1 MLAVIRPDSWNFPL
15 LLHVG
20 GAMILVGALVT
31 ASAYMLAAWNR
42 SGPGDQLAMNR
53 IAFKTLLIVGIPG
66 FLLMRTAAEWIR
78 DKEGFGGDDDP
89 AWIGVG
95 YITSDLGGLLLL
107 ISTLL
112 ARTAAEAV
120 PLPDNTTVGGTA
132 PSALERAVLP
142 VVHQFRIRQLR
153 RAQSAGSAISF

>member
-66 FLLMRTAAEWIR
+66 FLLMRIAAEWIR

-89 AWIGVG
+89 AWIGIG

-112 ARTAAEAV
+112 AWLGV
-120 PLPDNTTVGGTA
+120 
-132 PSALERAVLP
+132 
-142 VVHQFRIRQLR
+142 RQLR
-153 RAQSAGSAISF
+153 KGKDRSALVRVSAVIVTLIVLMYVVTIWAMGAKPS

>member
-112 ARTAAEAV
+112 AWLGV
-120 PLPDNTTVGGTA
+120 
-132 PSALERAVLP
+132 
-142 VVHQFRIRQLR
+142 RQLR
-153 RAQSAGSAISF
+153 KGKERSALVRVSAVLVTLIVLMYVVTIWAMGAKPS

>member
-1 MLAVIRPDSWNFPL
+1 MGLAAAIRPDSWNFPL

-89 AWIGVG
+89 AWIGIG

-112 ARTAAEAV
+112 AWLGV
-120 PLPDNTTVGGTA
+120 
-132 PSALERAVLP
+132 
-142 VVHQFRIRQLR
+142 RQLR
-153 RAQSAGSAISF
+153 KGKDRSALVRVSAVLVTLIVLMYVVTIWAMGAKPS

>member
-112 ARTAAEAV
+112 AWLGV
-120 PLPDNTTVGGTA
+120 
-132 PSALERAVLP
+132 
-142 VVHQFRIRQLR
+142 RQLR
-153 RAQSAGSAISF
+153 KGKDRSALVRVSAVIVTLIVLMYVVTIWAMGAKPS

>member
-112 ARTAAEAV
+112 AWLGV
-120 PLPDNTTVGGTA
+120 
-132 PSALERAVLP
+132 
-142 VVHQFRIRQLR
+142 RQLR
-153 RAQSAGSAISF
+153 KGKDRSALVRVSAVLVTLIVLMYVVTIWAMGAKPS

>member
-31 ASAYMLAAWNR
+31 ASAYMLAAWSR

-53 IAFKTLLIVGIPG
+53 VAFKTLLIVGIPG

-89 AWIGVG
+89 AWIGIG

-107 ISTLL
+107 ISTVL
-112 ARTAAEAV
+112 AWLGV
-120 PLPDNTTVGGTA
+120 
-132 PSALERAVLP
+132 
-142 VVHQFRIRQLR
+142 RQLR
-153 RAQSAGSAISF
+153 KGKDRSALVRVSAVIVTLIVLMYVVTIWAMGAKPS

>member
-66 FLLMRTAAEWIR
+66 FLLMRIAAEWIR

-89 AWIGVG
+89 AWIGIG

-112 ARTAAEAV
+112 AWLGV
-120 PLPDNTTVGGTA
+120 
-132 PSALERAVLP
+132 
-142 VVHQFRIRQLR
+142 RQLR
-153 RAQSAGSAISF
+153 KGKDRSALVRVSAVLVTLIVLMYVVTIWAMGAKPS

>member
-1 MLAVIRPDSWNFPL
+1 MLAAIRPDDWNFPL

-20 GAMILVGALVT
+20 GAMILVGALVA

-53 IAFKTLLIVGIPG
+53 IAFKTLVMVGIPA
-66 FLLMRTAAEWIR
+66 FLLMRIAAEWIR
-78 DKEGFGGDDDP
+78 DKEGFGGDNDP
-89 AWIGVG
+89 AWIGIG

-112 ARTAAEAV
+112 AWLGV
-120 PLPDNTTVGGTA
+120 
-132 PSALERAVLP
+132 
-142 VVHQFRIRQLR
+142 RQLR
-153 RAQSAGSAISF
+153 KGKERSALVRVSAVIVTLLVLIYVVTILALGGGR